1 MSRYQALVFGPLED
15 QHQRLISVL
24 RTDADFCRRHSLE
37 PETTRLSRAAD
48 KLEDCCRTPQI
59 MLHEIDNTIALQE
72 FRCKQR
78 ICRRCAR
85 TRSLQLT
92 IQLAPMIAALDSPRM
107 IKLDLRSYDAP
118 LREQFIRL
126 TKCFANLRRTKLW
139 KSHYNAGL
147 WTFEVTH
154 NNVTDLWHPHLHIV
168 VDGRNCPSG
177 MLSRKWLEITGDS
190 DNVKIQYCYS
200 QKGAL
205 RYVTKYVTKTG
216 DVSEI
221 PDHKIADWV
230 LALRGLRLV
239 NTFGGL
245 KRPPKEEKETGRFDD
260 YRTLTPMSVIDAAI
274 ARGAPGAIEL
284 WEGILYHAARSEPDD
299 GSDAWATRE
308 AQRIDLLQDLENLIS
323 PAPPIC
329 DRKPQQ
335 SPNTPRLFTDH
346 PLIGD

>member
-1 MSRYQALVFGPLED
+1 MSRYQAHVFGPLED

-24 RTDADFCRRHSLE
+24 HSEADWCRQHSLE
-37 PETTRLSRAAD
+37 PETTRLCRAAD
-48 KLEDCCRTPQI
+48 KLEDCCRTPGI
-59 MLHEIDNTIALQE
+59 MIHETDNTIALQE

-85 TRSLQLT
+85 TRSMQLT
-92 IQLAPMIAALDSPRM
+92 IQLTPMIAALDSPRM

-126 TKCFANLRRTKLW
+126 TKSFANLRRTKLW
-139 KSHYNAGL
+139 KSHYKAGL

-154 NNVTDLWHPHLHIV
+154 NPVTDLWHPHLHIV

-216 DVSEI
+216 DVSDI
-221 PDHKIADWV
+221 PNHKIADWV

-245 KRPPKEEKETGRFDD
+245 KRPPKEEKEDGRFDNF
-260 YRTLTPMSVIDAAI
+260 RSLTPMSVIDAAI
-274 ARGAPGAIEL
+274 QRGAPGAVEI
-284 WEGILYHAARSEPDD
+284 WEQIIHHAARSEPSQDP
-299 GSDAWATRE
+299 AVNELRE
-308 AQRIDLLQDLENLIS
+308 AQRGTLIEAIEHLIS
-323 PAPPIC
+323 PAPNPPAGEPI
-329 DRKPQQ
+329 KHQ
-335 SPNTPRLFTDH
+335 TEPRLFTDH
-346 PLIGD
+346 PLIGS